1 MDRQAQVGFADSE
14 HVPPDVWGF
23 LQEPL
28 SGNRW
33 LLTRQHKVWRPPTD
47 VYETDSHVIVKVE
60 IAGMQQEDFSV
71 SLNAQ
76 VLLISG
82 VRRDPAGKLA
92 YQQMEI
98 LYGQFESEVHIP
110 WTVDEDAI
118 QATYQDGFLSVLL
131 PKSMPRRVPVVQMA
145 DGRTEGR

>member
-1 MDRQAQVGFADSE
+1 MDRQVQIGFVDSE
-14 HVPPDVWGF
+14 HVPLEVWGF

-28 SGNRW
+28 PGHRW

-47 VYETDSHVIVKVE
+47 VYETDNHVIVKVE
-60 IAGMQQEDFSV
+60 IAGMREQDFTI

-82 VRRDPAGKLA
+82 TRDDPAEKLA

-98 LYGQFESEVHIP
+98 PYGQFETEVCIR
-110 WTVDEDAI
+110 WTVDDAAI
-118 QATYQDGFLSVLL
+118 NATYQDGFLSVLL
-131 PKSMPRRVPVVQMA
+131 PKATPRHVPVVKA
-145 DGRTEGR
+145 AEGRA

>member
-1 MDRQAQVGFADSE
+1 MMDQQVQVGFIDSE
-14 HVPPDVWGF
+14 HVPPDAWRF

-28 SGNRW
+28 PGHRW

-60 IAGMQQEDFSV
+60 IAGMREEDFGV

-82 VRRDPAGKLA
+82 VRSDPAEKLA

-98 LYGQFESEVHIP
+98 PYGQFETEVYIP

-118 QATYQDGFLSVLL
+118 KANYQDGFLSVLL
-131 PKSMPRRVPVVQMA
+131 PKATPRRVPVVQKSGGQA
-145 DGRTEGR
+145 

>member
-1 MDRQAQVGFADSE
+1 M
-14 HVPPDVWGF
+14 WGF

-28 SGNRW
+28 PGHRW

-60 IAGMQQEDFSV
+60 IAGMQEDEFNV

-82 VRRDPAGKLA
+82 VRGDPAEKLA

-98 LYGQFESEVHIP
+98 PYGQFETEVYIP

-118 QATYQDGFLSVLL
+118 KATYQDGFLSVLL
-131 PKSMPRRVPVVQMA
+131 PKAMPRRVPVVQMA
-145 DGRTEGR
+145 DGRA

>member
-1 MDRQAQVGFADSE
+1 MGQQLEAGFVDIE
-14 HVPPDVWGF
+14 HLPPDAWGF

-28 SGNRW
+28 PGHRW
-33 LLTRQHKVWRPPTD
+33 LLTRQPKVWRPPTD

-60 IAGMQQEDFSV
+60 IAGMQEEDFSV

-76 VLLISG
+76 VLVISG
-82 VRRDPAGKLA
+82 VRHDPAEKLA

-98 LYGQFESEVHIP
+98 LYGQFETEVYIP

-118 QATYQDGFLSVLL
+118 KATYQDGFLSVLL
-131 PKSMPRRVPVVQMA
+131 PKAVPRRVPVAQMA
-145 DGRTEGR
+145 DGQA

>member
-1 MDRQAQVGFADSE
+1 MDRQVQVGFVDNE
-14 HVPPDVWGF
+14 HVPLDVWGF

-28 SGNRW
+28 PGHRW

-60 IAGMQQEDFSV
+60 IAGMREEDFSV

-76 VLLISG
+76 VLSIGG
-82 VRRDPAGKLA
+82 VRRDPAEKLA

-98 LYGQFESEVHIP
+98 PYGQFETEVHIP
-110 WTVDEDAI
+110 WTVEEDTI
-118 QATYQDGFLSVLL
+118 KATYQDGFLVVLL
-131 PKSMPRRVPVVQMA
+131 PKAMPRRVPVVQA
-145 DGRTEGR
+145 ANGQA

>member
-1 MDRQAQVGFADSE
+1 MNQQPQVWFADSE
-14 HVPPDVWGF
+14 HVPLDVWGF

-28 SGNRW
+28 PGHRW

-71 SLNAQ
+71 SLKAQ
-76 VLLISG
+76 VLMISG
-82 VRRDPAGKLA
+82 VRRDPAEKLA

-98 LYGQFESEVHIP
+98 LYGQFETEVYIP

-118 QATYQDGFLSVLL
+118 KATYQDGFLCVLL
-131 PKSMPRRVPVVQMA
+131 SKAVPRRVPVVPAA
-145 DGRTEGR
+145 DSQA

>member
-1 MDRQAQVGFADSE
+1 MDRQLQAGFVDRE
-14 HVPPDVWGF
+14 HLPLGVWGF

-28 SGNRW
+28 PGHRW

-60 IAGMQQEDFSV
+60 IAGMREEDFSI

-76 VLLISG
+76 TLLISG
-82 VRRDPAGKLA
+82 VRADPAEKLA

-98 LYGQFESEVHIP
+98 PYGQFETEVYIP

-118 QATYQDGFLSVLL
+118 N
-131 PKSMPRRVPVVQMA
+131 
-145 DGRTEGR
+145 

>member
-1 MDRQAQVGFADSE
+1 MDRQVQVGFADSE
-14 HVPPDVWGF
+14 HGPLDVWGF

-28 SGNRW
+28 PGHRW

-60 IAGMQQEDFSV
+60 IAGMRAEDFSI

-76 VLLISG
+76 TLLISG
-82 VRRDPAGKLA
+82 VRADPAEKLA

-98 LYGQFESEVHIP
+98 PYGQFETEVYIP

-118 QATYQDGFLSVLL
+118 NATYQNGFLSVLL
-131 PKSMPRRVPVVQMA
+131 PKAMPRRVPVVQVA
-145 DGRTEGR
+145 DGRA